1 MSTRKSMLARIH
13 ILRKELALPDAD
25 YRGILLRGFGVTSAK
40 DLQDEDLSQAIAT
53 FEGMTLKRPSL
64 PDPGN
69 HKKSSKKIWVE
80 WYELKPCLDTE
91 KRGVDYLAGIAR
103 RHAPGLVVT
112 AGKLDFDAV
121 TPDEAQGIIRALK
134 QANRHAQT
142 KAAEVPF

>member
-1 MSTRKSMLARIH
+1 MLARIH

-25 YRGILLRGFGVTSAK
+25 YRGILSRGFGVSSAK

-69 HKKSSKKIWVE
+69 HKKPSKKIWAE
-80 WYELKPCLDTE
+80 WYELKPFLE
-91 KRGVDYLAGIAR
+91 EGKRTVEYFAGIAR
-103 RHAPGLVVT
+103 RGAPGLVVT

-121 TPDEAQGIIRALK
+121 TPDEAQDIIRIMEKAK
-134 QANRHAQT
+134 KCAQT